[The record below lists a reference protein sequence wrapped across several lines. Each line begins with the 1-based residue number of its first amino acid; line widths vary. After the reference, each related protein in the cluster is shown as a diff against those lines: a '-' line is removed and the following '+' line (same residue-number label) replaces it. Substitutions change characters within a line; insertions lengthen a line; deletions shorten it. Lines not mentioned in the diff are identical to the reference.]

1 MDGQCSLQIEADL
14 KELDRMR
21 RFVEDQTTAL
31 GLDPSDIYDI
41 LLAVNE
47 MVTNIIVHGYRGQ
60 PGAIEIALRPADDAL
75 IIHLRDHAPP
85 FDPTR
90 VPAPDLT
97 RPLHKRPPGG
107 MGIHLTRRFID
118 TLSHR
123 ITTEGD
129 NELTLVKKGVI
140 AA

>member
-1 MDGQCSLQIEADL
+1 
-14 KELDRMR
+14 MR
-21 RFVEDQTTAL
+21 RFVEDHTTAL
-31 GLDPSDIYDI
+31 GLDPSDVYDI

-60 PGAIEIALRPADDAL
+60 PGTIEIALRPADDTL
-75 IIHLRDHAPP
+75 IIHLRDQAPP

-97 RPLHKRPPGG
+97 RPLHQRPPGG

-123 ITTEGD
+123 ITAEGD